1 MKFNVYGSMVVQY
14 EAIVDAKDWDDAIAI
29 ADGYILEQWTLSD
42 EQENDVVVDSA
53 EEVSDTPS

>member
-1 MKFNVYGSMVVQY
+1 MVVQY